1 MINESRLINSFITMA
16 QIPSISGREGKMRDY
31 LRAQLQERGL
41 EVNEDEAGLAL
52 QGEAGNLWV
61 KIPASVEAETILFAA
76 HMDTVGPGEGIQA
89 IIEDG
94 VIKSKGN
101 TILGSD
107 DKAAIAAL
115 LEALDVIREKRL
127 PHGPLELLFTVG
139 EEQGLQGAK
148 QFDFTSLK
156 ATMAYVLDA
165 GGDPGVI
172 VIQSPCQNEI
182 EYKVYGKPA
191 HAGINPEKGINAI
204 QAAALA
210 LSRMPCGRIDEETT
224 CNLGIIQGGTARNI
238 VADYCQI
245 KGEARSLNR
254 SRLDQIT
261 QTLKNTFM
269 EEVQRQG
276 ARAEVEV
283 KFLYPEIRLDP
294 EDRVV
299 KTANGFS
306 SYRPF
311 EFINDLLGEAFR
323 ISRKSFFLDQA
334 HHFPMAYSTVFAAG
348 SFFHFS
354 IGSSRL
360 DSGFHPGY
368 SIYIAQTQLLQVGD
382 FQAPYRQSGILK

>member
-1 MINESRLINSFITMA
+1 MINESRLINSFIAMA
-16 QIPSISGREGKMRDY
+16 QIPSVSGREGKMRDY
-31 LRAQLQERGL
+31 LRDQLHERGL
-41 EVNEDEAGLAL
+41 QVKEDEAGIAL

-94 VIKSKGN
+94 FIKSQGN

-107 DKAAIAAL
+107 DKAAIAAI
-115 LEALDVIREKRL
+115 LEALDVIRENGL

-182 EYKVYGKPA
+182 EYQVYGKPA

-204 QAAALA
+204 QATALA
-210 LSRMPCGRIDEETT
+210 LSRMPCGRIDKETT

-238 VADYCQI
+238 VADYCHI
-245 KGEARSLNR
+245 KGEARSLSR

-261 QTLKNTFM
+261 QTLKSTFM
-269 EEVQRQG
+269 EEVQQQG

-283 KFLYPEIRLDP
+283 KFLYPEIQLSP

-299 KTANGFS
+299 KTAV
-306 SYRPF
+306 
-311 EFINDLLGEAFR
+311 
-323 ISRKSFFLDQA
+323 QA
-334 HHFPMAYSTVFAAG
+334 IE
-348 SFFHFS
+348 S
-354 IGSSRL
+354 IGLQPRL
-360 DSGFHPGY
+360 ESTGGGSDA
-368 SIYIAQTQLLQVGD
+368 SIIHGHGIPCVNLGIGMSNVHSCDEYIKISHLKKDTEI
-382 FQAPYRQSGILK
+382 ILAIINEIIKAR

>member
-41 EVNEDEAGLAL
+41 EFNEDEAGLAL

-299 KTANGFS
+299 KTAVKAIESTGLQPRLESTGGGSDASIIHGNGIPCVNLGIGMS
-306 SYRPF
+306 NVHSCDEYIKISHLIKDTKIILAI
-311 EFINDLLGEAFR
+311 INE
-323 ISRKSFFLDQA
+323 IIKE
-334 HHFPMAYSTVFAAG
+334 
-348 SFFHFS
+348 
-354 IGSSRL
+354 
-360 DSGFHPGY
+360 
-368 SIYIAQTQLLQVGD
+368 
-382 FQAPYRQSGILK
+382 K

>member
-1 MINESRLINSFITMA
+1 M
-16 QIPSISGREGKMRDY
+16 
-31 LRAQLQERGL
+31 

-156 ATMAYVLDA
+156 ATMAYVLMPR
-165 GGDPGVI
+165 GIPGYCNTI
-172 VIQSPCQNEI
+172 TLPNEI
-182 EYKVYGKPA
+182 EYKVYGKLA
-191 HAGINPEKGINAI
+191 HGINPKRVLMPYRQQPWLCPECPADVLMRRLPVTWELFRRDSP
-204 QAAALA
+204 QYC
-210 LSRMPCGRIDEETT
+210 SR
-224 CNLGIIQGGTARNI
+224 LL
-238 VADYCQI
+238 QI

-261 QTLKNTFM
+261 QTLKTPLWKKY
-269 EEVQRQG
+269 RDK

-299 KTANGFS
+299 KTAVKAIESTGLQPRLESTGGGSDASIIHGNGIPCVNLGIGMS
-306 SYRPF
+306 NVHSCDEYIKISHLIKDTKIILAI
-311 EFINDLLGEAFR
+311 INE
-323 ISRKSFFLDQA
+323 IIKE
-334 HHFPMAYSTVFAAG
+334 
-348 SFFHFS
+348 
-354 IGSSRL
+354 
-360 DSGFHPGY
+360 
-368 SIYIAQTQLLQVGD
+368 
-382 FQAPYRQSGILK
+382 K